1 MALINRYC
9 AIYLFFF
16 LTERFILLQTTANNV
31 GDIRNEL
38 YSLLNREEWV
48 VRQGLRSK
56 YPNLLQI
63 AMQIY
68 SKTQSSHQS
77 LCQIISDNFMDTQCS
92 LGMFPHTQRCLGR
105 TSSRQRSDIWR
116 GCYDIQRRTDSR
128 HRREI
133 TQLRSTSDTRQR
145 SKNLTST
152 RIIAPT
158 ENSSTAESQRVS
170 STQPTPQ
177 TPKPQASPTQQRTSS
192 SPPELLTQMPPSTQV
207 PPPKHL
213 TLQTP
218 QPQAPPLQP
227 QTSSFPPVPA
237 TQAPPET
244 TEPPCSTHVL
254 PQQQSTTPP
263 HPSDPPTTLPLTE
276 ILPSPV
282 PGINPVANFYFLAI
296 NIIAKT
302 VSASYEQRCNAMNGH
317 FDRNRL
323 ICLIPQTSPPQPETE
338 PPPPTTM
345 QPLPPTTHP
354 SRPQTE
360 PLPPTTV
367 LQLPN
372 LDQQQLGQ
380 TSQPETR
387 ILNTSEA
394 QGRQQPIPF
403 PITQPKPQQQRPTQK
418 TTKQALPSAKVKLTI
433 TTPDTANFTDYS
445 RKYFSNYTS
454 TNSSTTTSNNRV
466 SSNTS
471 FSFRGMSWLNFTM
484 LSFKIPSW
492 LKTVAVIN
500 ITGHSCSLFSLCLL
514 IATYFLLKPEFTLMD
529 KNIVCLSSSL
539 LVAHCLQL
547 NMVFFSNFP
556 MFCKWGAVLLHWSL
570 LLSFMWIAAISFD
583 LYTTFKSMKP
593 VTIHSR
599 KQRFKKYSI
608 AALGMSTTI
617 IVVCVAMGIPRED
630 FAGYGDKGRCFIVK
644 FWPNL
649 FAFTVPITTVM
660 VASVILTV
668 LTMCKLR
675 SKEKETSKALSN
687 GNSRASSRKK
697 IVTTSL
703 FLKLS
708 VLFGFGWLI
717 GFINGFIGSVPL
729 SIIFNVI
736 VSFQGM
742 FIYLAFGEQ
751 RSLLRKCFKKI
762 QSYRQREAVSRG
774 TTYSNGSYQTTAL

>member
-9 AIYLFFF
+9 AIHLLLF
-16 LTERFILLQTTANNV
+16 LTERFILLEANANSV
-31 GDIRNEL
+31 ADIRNEL
-38 YSLLNREEWV
+38 NSLLYQEEWE
-48 VRQGLRSK
+48 VRQDLQSK

-63 AMQIY
+63 AMGIY
-68 SKTQSSHQS
+68 NKTLSSNQS
-77 LCQIISDNFMDTQCS
+77 LCQIISDNFMDRQCS
-92 LGMFPHTQRCLGR
+92 SGMFPQNRRCLGR
-105 TSSRQRSDIWR
+105 FSPRQGSDIWS
-116 GCYDIQRRTDSR
+116 GCYVIQGRGDRRF
-128 HRREI
+128 RRDI
-133 TQLRSTSDTRQR
+133 TQLRSTSETRPR
-145 SKNLTST
+145 SKN
-152 RIIAPT
+152 
-158 ENSSTAESQRVS
+158 SSTVRLKESQRVP
-170 STQPTPQ
+170 STQPTLQ
-177 TPKPQASPTQQRTSS
+177 TSHPQASPTQQQASL
-192 SPPELLTQMPPSTQV
+192 SPPELLTQMPPTKQE
-207 PPPKHL
+207 PPPTHP
-213 TLQTP
+213 TLQTL
-218 QPQAPPLQP
+218 QPQAQPLQL
-227 QTSSFPPVPA
+227 QTSSSPPVPT
-237 TQAPPET
+237 TQAPPAT
-244 TEPPCSTHVL
+244 ASKPLPTHVPL
-254 PQQQSTTPP
+254 QQQITTPP
-263 HPSDPPTTLPLTE
+263 PTVPTTERVLPPIT
-276 ILPSPV
+276 IPIGP
-282 PGINPVANFYFLAI
+282 PVANFYFLAI

-302 VSASYEQRCNAMNGH
+302 VRTSYEQRCNAMNGH

-323 ICLIPQTSPPQPETE
+323 SCFIPQAPQPSIRRPPETE

-360 PLPPTTV
+360 TLPLTTV

-454 TNSSTTTSNNRV
+454 TNSSTPTLKSLII
-466 SSNTS
+466 SNTL
-471 FSFRGMSWLNFTM
+471 FSSRSVSWMNFT
-484 LSFKIPSW
+484 LLPFKIPSW

-500 ITGHSCSLFSLCLL
+500 ITGHSCSIFSLCLL

-547 NMVFFSNFP
+547 NMVFFSTVQ
-556 MFCKWGAVLLHWSL
+556 MFCKWGAVFLHWSL
-570 LLSFMWIAAISFD
+570 LITFMWIAAISFD
-583 LYTTFKSMKP
+583 LYTTFKSIKP
-593 VTIHSR
+593 MTIHS
-599 KQRFKKYSI
+599 KNKRFKKYAI
-608 AALGMSTTI
+608 AVLGVSTTI

-649 FAFTVPITTVM
+649 FAFTVPIATVM
-660 VASVILTV
+660 VASVIFTV
-668 LTMCKLR
+668 LTIWKLR
-675 SKEKETSKALSN
+675 SKEKENSKALSN

-697 IVTTSL
+697 IVITTL

-717 GFINGFIGSVPL
+717 GFINGFIGSVAL

-742 FIYLAFGEQ
+742 LIYLAFGEQ
-751 RSLLRKCFKKI
+751 RSLHRKCFKKI
-762 QSYRQREAVSRG
+762 QSYRQRKAVSRG
-774 TTYSNGSYQTTAL
+774 TTDSKDCNWKYQTTAL